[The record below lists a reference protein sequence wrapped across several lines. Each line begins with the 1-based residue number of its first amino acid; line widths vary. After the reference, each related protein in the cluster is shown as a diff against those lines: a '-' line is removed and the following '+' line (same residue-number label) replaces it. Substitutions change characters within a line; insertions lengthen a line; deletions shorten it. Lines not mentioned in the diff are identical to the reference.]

1 MVGLKI
7 SVLTIFPEMVEV
19 IKKYGV
25 ISRAVQENKI
35 EINIFNLR
43 DFTSDKHRTVDDY
56 PFGGGPGMVMK
67 PEPFFRFYDFYVQAF
82 GKPHTILTS
91 PQGRTFNNDL
101 VKELSLKENLLI
113 ICGRYEGIDE
123 RVMELVDD
131 EISIGDYVL
140 TGGELPAMVMIDA
153 ISRFVPGV
161 ISDESV
167 IEESFNTGLLDHPHY
182 TRPREFNGRK
192 VPEVLLEGNHEKI
205 ELWRRKMSLKKTMQ
219 RRPDLFLKKEFDEVD
234 KRALLE
240 LFRELINSVK

>member
-1 MVGLKI
+1 VVGLKI

-182 TRPREFNGRK
+182 TRPREFDGRK

-240 LFRELINSVK
+240 LFKELINNVK

>member
-1 MVGLKI
+1 VVGLKI

-153 ISRFVPGV
+153 ISRFVPGI
-161 ISDESV
+161 ISEESV

-182 TRPREFNGRK
+182 TRPREFDGRK

-205 ELWRRKMSLKKTMQ
+205 ELWRRKMSLKKTIK

-234 KRALLE
+234 KMALLE
-240 LFRELINSVK
+240 LFKELINNVK

>member
-1 MVGLKI
+1 VVGLKI

-205 ELWRRKMSLKKTMQ
+205 ELWRRKMSLKKTIK

-234 KRALLE
+234 KMALLE
-240 LFRELINSVK
+240 LFKELINNVK

>member
-1 MVGLKI
+1 LKI

-153 ISRFVPGV
+153 ISRFVPGI
-161 ISDESV
+161 ISEESV

-182 TRPREFNGRK
+182 TRPREFDGRK

-205 ELWRRKMSLKKTMQ
+205 ELWRRKMSLKKTIQ
-219 RRPDLFLKKEFDEVD
+219 RRHQRRF
-234 KRALLE
+234 
-240 LFRELINSVK
+240 

>member
-1 MVGLKI
+1 MKI

>member
-1 MVGLKI
+1 MKI

-25 ISRAVQENKI
+25 ISRAVQEDKI

-67 PEPFFRFYDFYVQAF
+67 PEPFFRFYDFYVQTF

-153 ISRFVPGV
+153 ISRFVPGI
-161 ISDESV
+161 ISEESV

-205 ELWRRKMSLKKTMQ
+205 ELWRRKMSLKKTIQ

-234 KRALLE
+234 KIALLE
-240 LFRELINSVK
+240 LLRELINDVK

>member
-1 MVGLKI
+1 MKI

-153 ISRFVPGV
+153 ISRFVPGI
-161 ISDESV
+161 ISEESV

-182 TRPREFNGRK
+182 TRPREFDGRK

-205 ELWRRKMSLKKTMQ
+205 ELWRRKMSLKKTIK

-234 KRALLE
+234 KMALLE
-240 LFRELINSVK
+240 LFKELINNVK

>member
-1 MVGLKI
+1 MKI

-67 PEPFFRFYDFYVQAF
+67 PEPFFMFYDFYVQAF

-153 ISRFVPGV
+153 ISRFVPGI
-161 ISDESV
+161 ISEESV

-205 ELWRRKMSLKKTMQ
+205 ELWRRKMSLKKTIQ

-234 KRALLE
+234 KIALLE
-240 LFRELINSVK
+240 LLRELINDVK

>member
-1 MVGLKI
+1 MKI

-67 PEPFFRFYDFYVQAF
+67 PEPFFMFYDFYVQAF

-205 ELWRRKMSLKKTMQ
+205 ELWRRKMSLKKTIQ

-234 KRALLE
+234 KIALLE
-240 LFRELINSVK
+240 LLRELINDVK

>member
-1 MVGLKI
+1 MKI

-205 ELWRRKMSLKKTMQ
+205 ELWRRKMSLKKTIQ

-234 KRALLE
+234 KIALLE
-240 LFRELINSVK
+240 LLRELINDVK

>member
-1 MVGLKI
+1 VVGLKI

-205 ELWRRKMSLKKTMQ
+205 ELWRRKMSLKKTIK

-240 LFRELINSVK
+240 LFKELINNVK

>member
-1 MVGLKI
+1 MKI

-182 TRPREFNGRK
+182 TRPREFDGRK

-240 LFRELINSVK
+240 LFKELINNVK

>member
-1 MVGLKI
+1 LKI

-153 ISRFVPGV
+153 ISRFVPGI
-161 ISDESV
+161 ISEESV

-182 TRPREFNGRK
+182 TRPREFDGRK

-205 ELWRRKMSLKKTMQ
+205 ELWRRKMSLKKTIQ

-234 KRALLE
+234 KIALLE
-240 LFRELINSVK
+240 LFKELINNVK